1 MKGLGSAFMA
11 LGAVLILLAALLL
24 GENHREAEEGR
35 MAASEIVSEVHL
47 RMEERPPEALPE
59 APTLPED
66 KRLPVEEVE
75 GYGYVGSLSIPVL
88 ELELPIMDDWSYAR
102 LRKAP
107 CRQVGDT
114 ARELVIAGHNYDSHF
129 GRLHTLTEGDRL
141 FFTDM
146 DGDVTGYEVADVE
159 TIRPY
164 QGDLV
169 FEGGWDLVLYT
180 CTYGG
185 KSRVMVG
192 CLAIPPGL

>member
-1 MKGLGSAFMA
+1 MKGLGSAFMV

-35 MAASEIVSEVHL
+35 MAAAQIVAEVHL
-47 RMEERPPEALPE
+47 RMEDPTEPPE
-59 APTLPED
+59 APTLPAD
-66 KRLPVEEVE
+66 KLLPVEQVD
-75 GYGYVGSLSIPVL
+75 GYGYIGSLSIPVL

-102 LRKAP
+102 LRRAP
-107 CRQVGDT
+107 CRQMGDT
-114 ARELVIAGHNYDSHF
+114 ARELVIAGHNYNAHF
-129 GRLHTLTEGDRL
+129 GRLYTLTEGDRL

-146 DGDVTGYEVADVE
+146 DGDVTGYEVEKVE

-192 CLAIPPGL
+192 CRADPPGL